1 MEVRPKKSKW
11 MSNQS
16 YTARWIA
23 WNLLQISRGVMWSA
37 CARVSVAVPY
47 SSVPHTYSVFSP
59 RCRQNRANTSALST
73 QPIRLPRCGTLF
85 TYGNADVIRMFCSPA
100 TGRISRESYTRFR
113 FSVATAVAADAN
125 CFFSAFA
132 AGDFPA
138 GDALGAAVLGQDFW
152 ACRTLVP
159 MKVGAFLGASPART
173 ARAALGVKG
182 SDRGFTCA

>member
-1 MEVRPKKSKW
+1 

-59 RCRQNRANTSALST
+59 RWRQNRAKTSALST

-85 TYGNADVIRMFCSPA
+85 TYGRADVIRMFGSPA
-100 TGRISRESYTRFR
+100 TGRISRDSYTRFR
-113 FSVATAVAADAN
+113 FSVATAVAAEAN

-132 AGDFPA
+132 TGDFPA
-138 GDALGAAVLGQDFW
+138 GAALGAAVLGQDFW

-173 ARAALGVKG
+173 ARAALGVKER
-182 SDRGFTCA
+182 DRGFTCA

>member
-1 MEVRPKKSKW
+1 M
-11 MSNQS
+11 
-16 YTARWIA
+16 
-23 WNLLQISRGVMWSA
+23 
-37 CARVSVAVPY
+37 
-47 SSVPHTYSVFSP
+47 
-59 RCRQNRANTSALST
+59 
-73 QPIRLPRCGTLF
+73 F

-100 TGRISRESYTRFR
+100 TGRIARESYSRFR
-113 FSVATAVAADAN
+113 FAVATAVAADAN

-132 AGDFPA
+132 TGDFPA

-159 MKVGAFLGASPART
+159 MKVGAFLGASPERT